1 VFSSLVFMLGTFY
14 SMFGGHSIIFDTIFS
29 LLVFSSFVFML
40 GTFYFMFGGHSIKLS
55 NVHIMFNS
63 YVFMT
68 DDFYILKTGASW
80 SYGSWIY
87 NCLCNQCLS
96 PLLLWIRIPFMGK
109 STWYNIYDKV
119 CQWLTAGRW
128 FSHRTPVSSINK
140 TDCHDITEILSK
152 VTLNTITLTPTFG
165 RLLT

>member
-1 VFSSLVFMLGTFY
+1 MLGTFY

-68 DDFYILKTGASW
+68 DDFYILKTGAS
-80 SYGSWIY
+80 
-87 NCLCNQCLS
+87 
-96 PLLLWIRIPFMGK
+96 
-109 STWYNIYDKV
+109 
-119 CQWLTAGRW
+119 
-128 FSHRTPVSSINK
+128 
-140 TDCHDITEILSK
+140 
-152 VTLNTITLTPTFG
+152 
-165 RLLT
+165 

>member
-1 VFSSLVFMLGTFY
+1 MFFY
-14 SMFGGHSIIFDTIFS
+14 FMFGGHSIIFDTIVS
-29 LLVFSSFVFML
+29 LLVFSSLVFML

-55 NVHIMFNS
+55 YFHIMFNS

-68 DDFYILKTGASW
+68 DDFYILKTGPSWWW
-80 SYGSWIY
+80 SYDSWIY

-119 CQWLTAGRW
+119 VSDLRQVGGFLIVRRFPPSINLTA
-128 FSHRTPVSSINK
+128 
-140 TDCHDITEILSK
+140 
-152 VTLNTITLTPTFG
+152 TI
-165 RLLT
+165 